1 MTSST
6 ILYRIDTWFLCRQ
19 RLNEYA
25 ILTLTG
31 YQQHYAMQADKL
43 PDIGTRS
50 IWWNSPST
58 SRRSFN
64 INRYRPTSLTNI
76 NEKTP
81 FRYRFNKGNAML
93 DRHIGRYQMI
103 NTIQFRWV
111 HDIDQSMLEIGL
123 QHRIRGKYAIMISFR
138 YRYSYVGSIQ
148 HPMSY
153 RYRYHV
159 IPLSKR
165 RQPFDV
171 GEICGQRYR

>member
-1 MTSST
+1 MTTST
-6 ILYRIDTWFLCRQ
+6 ILYSIDTWFLRRQ

-31 YQQHYAMQADKL
+31 YQQHYAMQADIL
-43 PDIGTRS
+43 PDIRTIS
-50 IWWNSPST
+50 IRWNSPST
-58 SRRSFN
+58 SHRSFN
-64 INRYRPTSLTNI
+64 INRYRPTTLANI

-81 FRYRFNKGNAML
+81 FRYRFNKGNAISN
-93 DRHIGRYQMI
+93 DI

-123 QHRIRGKYAIMISFR
+123 QHRIRSKYAIMISLR
-138 YRYSYVGSIQ
+138 YRYSYVGSIY
-148 HPMSY
+148 HLMWY

-171 GEICGQRYR
+171 GEICVQRYR

>member
-1 MTSST
+1 MTTST
-6 ILYRIDTWFLCRQ
+6 ILYRIDTCFLCPQ

-25 ILTLTG
+25 ILILSR
-31 YQQHYAMQADKL
+31 YQQHYAMQADIL
-43 PDIGTRS
+43 PDIRTIS

-64 INRYRPTSLTNI
+64 HSISNRYRRTTWKKHHFDIISIKATLCWT
-76 NEKTP
+76 T
-81 FRYRFNKGNAML
+81 YRPISN
-93 DRHIGRYQMI
+93 DI
-103 NTIQFRWV
+103 NTIQFRWE
-111 HDIDQSMLEIGL
+111 HDIDQSMLEIRL

-138 YRYSYVGSIQ
+138 YRYSYVGSIY

>member
-1 MTSST
+1 MTTST
-6 ILYRIDTWFLCRQ
+6 ILYSIDTWFLRRQ

-31 YQQHYAMQADKL
+31 YQQHYAMQADIL
-43 PDIGTRS
+43 PDIGTIS

-64 INRYRPTSLTNI
+64 INRYRPTTLANI

-93 DRHIGRYQMI
+93 DRHIRPISNDI
-103 NTIQFRWV
+103 NTIQFRWE
-111 HDIDQSMLEIGL
+111 HDIDQSMLETGL

-138 YRYSYVGSIQ
+138 YRYAYVGSI
-148 HPMSY
+148 
-153 RYRYHV
+153 
-159 IPLSKR
+159 
-165 RQPFDV
+165 
-171 GEICGQRYR
+171 